1 MGWTARGRKKWD
13 IIDGIAMM
21 LLSLAHLAERAA
33 GASHHA
39 RCTALWGLQQADAIV
54 RDFVFDSAWELA
66 GGHWTPAVPEIDY
79 GFEPDDAMALASS
92 LRALALAVL
101 AIAQLRRWMNPPE
114 TDSGN
119 HRGRLNPADSES
131 VQRRDATFLRVQFC
145 DTS

>member
-39 RCTALWGLQQADAIV
+39 RCTALWALQRADGIV
-54 RDFVFDSAWELA
+54 RDFVADSAWELA
-66 GGHWTPAVPEIDY
+66 GEHWTPAVPEIDY

-114 TDSGN
+114 ADSGS
-119 HRGRLNPADSES
+119 HKSRSNPADGGSA
-131 VQRRDATFLRVQFC
+131 QRRGAAFLRVQFC

>member
-39 RCTALWGLQQADAIV
+39 RCTALWALQRADGIV
-54 RDFVFDSAWELA
+54 RDFVTDSAWELA
-66 GGHWTPAVPEIDY
+66 GEHWTPAVPEIDY

-114 TDSGN
+114 ADSGN
-119 HRGRLNPADSES
+119 HGGRSNPADGGSA
-131 VQRRDATFLRVQFC
+131 QRRGAAFLRVHFC

>member
-1 MGWTARGRKKWD
+1 MGWNARGRKKWD
-13 IIDGIAMM
+13 ILDGIAMM

-54 RDFVFDSAWELA
+54 RDFVSDEAWELA

-79 GFEPDDAMALASS
+79 GFEPDDAMALANSF
-92 LRALALAVL
+92 RTLALAVQ
-101 AIAQLRRWMNPPE
+101 AIAQLRHWSDLP
-114 TDSGN
+114 
-119 HRGRLNPADSES
+119 PADTGSREGRS
-131 VQRRDATFLRVQFC
+131 DRAATEAVRRRGAAFLRVQFC

>member
-1 MGWTARGRKKWD
+1 MGWNARGRKKWD
-13 IIDGIAMM
+13 ILDGIAMM

-39 RCTALWGLQQADAIV
+39 RRRVLWRLQDADAIV
-54 RDFVFDSAWELA
+54 RDFVSDSAWELA

-79 GFEPDDAMALASS
+79 GFEPDDAMVLASS

-114 TDSGN
+114 ADSGN
-119 HRGRLNPADSES
+119 HGGRSNPTDGDS
-131 VQRRDATFLRVQFC
+131 VQRRGATFLRVQFC